1 MHCKVNL
8 NYCNFI
14 GTPIVPKLAISSPPG
29 ASSSP
34 SSPSSQGSS
43 DPPLTAI
50 RTSVD
55 NQKESKSLNLQD
67 KNVQILSGIFI

>member
-1 MHCKVNL
+1 MIHCKVNL

-34 SSPSSQGSS
+34 SSPSSS